1 MSVSA
6 PHRRRP
12 APWRSELLADLERE
26 ARGGDVVVVR
36 DGVPHV
42 AVGAAE
48 LLSLVEWVRNLQS
61 RLEAERAHRV
71 AARRG
76 R

>member
-1 MSVSA
+1 
-6 PHRRRP
+6 
-12 APWRSELLADLERE
+12 
-26 ARGGDVVVVR
+26 
-36 DGVPHV
+36 
-42 AVGAAE
+42 
-48 LLSLVEWVRNLQS
+48 VEWVRNLQS